1 MPEALEKEQPNL
13 IDVGEENGAEID
25 LDNVVKEEPKEEI
38 VVEQIQ
44 EEEEKEVSTQET
56 KTDELKDYSEG
67 VNKRIAKLTKK
78 MREAERQKDEAL
90 NYAKSVLADRQKLQ
104 SNVNTS
110 NSNYVQEFERRVVS
124 NLNSAKTKLKIAI
137 DNQDVES
144 QVEAQQEIAQLTLDT
159 ARLSQAKQV
168 QESRAQRPVEQ
179 NYVAPQQQGY
189 ANPQQ
194 IKTAAQ
200 EMDPKA
206 EAWASKNSWFGADNA
221 MTYTAFDVHKKLTEE
236 EGYDPTSDEYYQEVD
251 KRIRLEFPHKFD
263 KVIQKTTQTV
273 ASANRP
279 AQTGRKRTVRLT
291 PSQVAIAKKL
301 GVPLEE
307 YAKYI
312 PAKEA

>member
-1 MPEALEKEQPNL
+1 MPEALEKEQPDL

-25 LDNVVKEEPKEEI
+25 LDNVVKEEPKEEL

-44 EEEEKEVSTQET
+44 EEEEEKEVPTQET

-78 MREAERQKDEAL
+78 MREAERQKEEAL

-104 SNVNTS
+104 SNVTTS
-110 NSNYVQEFERRVVS
+110 NSNYVQEFEKRVVS
-124 NLNSAKTKLKIAI
+124 NLDSAKIKLKTAI

-144 QVEAQQEIAQLTLDT
+144 QVAAQQEIAQLTLDT

-179 NYVAPQQQGY
+179 NYVAPQQQQGY

-194 IKTAAQ
+194 IKEAAQ
-200 EMDPKA
+200 EMDPRA
-206 EAWASKNSWFGADNA
+206 EAWASKNTWFGKDNA

-251 KRIRLEFPHKFD
+251 KRIR
-263 KVIQKTTQTV
+263 
-273 ASANRP
+273 
-279 AQTGRKRTVRLT
+279 TVRLT

-307 YAKYI
+307 YAKHI

>member
-44 EEEEKEVSTQET
+44 EEEEKEVPTQET

-179 NYVAPQQQGY
+179 DYVAPQQQGY

-236 EGYDPTSDEYYQEVD
+236 EGYDPTSDEYCQEVD